1 MAVVQTHDYHS
12 EVQQVGDDREE
23 GSLLAAML
31 CRGRREGAAD
41 LAVQG
46 STHPK
51 PACLVE
57 EVGHLGVQTTEPRAG
72 AHNNGVVIGEV
83 FYLRHW
89 SSLVELEV
97 RLACDL
103 LGDQLGHPLDIHLCA
118 GSACAF
124 GHRISHRLD
133 VAVGGI
139 VKHQYLCHVYFL
151 DARDGNALSDRSAA
165 QFAKA
170 AAPAVAT
177 VWS

>member
-1 MAVVQTHDYHS
+1 MAIVQTYDHHS

-31 CRGRREGAAD
+31 CCGRREGTAD

-57 EVGHLGVQTTEPRAG
+57 EVGHLRVETAEPCAG

-83 FYLRHW
+83 FDLRYR

-97 RLACDL
+97 RLA
-103 LGDQLGHPLDIHLCA
+103 
-118 GSACAF
+118 
-124 GHRISHRLD
+124 
-133 VAVGGI
+133 
-139 VKHQYLCHVYFL
+139 
-151 DARDGNALSDRSAA
+151 
-165 QFAKA
+165 
-170 AAPAVAT
+170 
-177 VWS
+177 